1 MVRSQVSE
9 TRRKESESEK
19 ITINLGFVDLG
30 HIDLLVAEGFYS
42 NRTDF
47 IRTAIRNQVHTHG
60 EVLKNSVARRSMVLG
75 LQRFTRQDLE
85 KLLAAGEQLHIHV
98 LGLATI
104 DDDVPAQAVEVDG
117 AASVQCRQREPGRGR
132 RLAVVQLGSDRGRVR
147 PQAVGEDAHERD
159 QDGHGDRLQGQSRSP
174 GHGFECSRAQDRSA
188 VSAPRPTPGRTS
200 GCRDAMAPA
209 PSRLPDTSDTS
220 AATGTRSRRTRIPRT
235 GTRPLPSPPRSI
247 QGRRRGPPCS
257 ASTPLGCSSLGE

>member
-1 MVRSQVSE
+1 MAQSQLPE

-47 IRTAIRNQVHTHG
+47 IRTAIRNQVLTHG

-75 LQRFTRQDLE
+75 LQRFTRPDLE

-104 DDDVPAQAVEVDG
+104 DDDVPAQLALRTI
-117 AASVQCRQREPGRGR
+117 ASVVVLGALRASPEVKAA
-132 RLAVVQLGSDRGRVR
+132 LA
-147 PQAVGEDAHERD
+147 ERI
-159 QDGHGDRLQGQSRSP
+159 R
-174 GHGFECSRAQDRSA
+174 
-188 VSAPRPTPGRTS
+188 
-200 GCRDAMAPA
+200 
-209 PSRLPDTSDTS
+209 
-220 AATGTRSRRTRIPRT
+220 
-235 GTRPLPSPPRSI
+235 
-247 QGRRRGPPCS
+247 
-257 ASTPLGCSSLGE
+257 